1 MPKISAGR
9 TIHCCL
15 DRMPFSPQPQTCADL
30 LTQSY
35 DYDLPPDAIAQQPVE
50 PRDRSR
56 MLVLTADTHTHQQFA
71 DLPDVLKPGDLLV
84 LNNTK
89 VIPARLLGHKTTGGN
104 VEALLLEQV
113 DSDTWL
119 ALVKPGRR
127 IPVGTQL
134 DFEAGLQAT
143 AIAKHPETGGR
154 LLKFSWPNGET
165 FFSTIDRAGVIPFPP
180 YVKDRL
186 ADDEQYQTVY
196 ATEPGAVAA
205 PTAGLHFTPELLQR
219 LGDRG
224 IATTTVTLH
233 VGLGTFRPVE
243 ADNILEHQM
252 HGEWID
258 VPGDTVEK
266 IKATQAAGG
275 RVIAVGTTVARSLET
290 AAQSGRLDPFCGKSH
305 LFIYPGYCWQ
315 VLDGLIT
322 NFHLPKSTL
331 LMMVSAAIGRPR
343 LLDLYTECLATGYR
357 FYSFGDGMLL
367 LPTQ

>member
-1 MPKISAGR
+1 
-9 TIHCCL
+9 
-15 DRMPFSPQPQTCADL
+15 MPFSPQPQTPADL

-35 DYDLPPDAIAQQPVE
+35 DYELPPEAIAQHPVA
-50 PRDRSR
+50 PRDRAR
-56 MLVLTADTHTHQQFA
+56 MLVVKETGQAHQHFT

-89 VIPARLLGHKTTGGN
+89 VIPARLLGRKATGGS

-113 DSDTWL
+113 DGDTWL

-134 DFEAGLQAT
+134 QFEAGLQAT

-154 LLKFSWPNGET
+154 LLKFRWTEGET

-180 YVKDRL
+180 YVKERL

-196 ATEPGAVAA
+196 ATEPGAIAA
-205 PTAGLHFTPELLQR
+205 PTAGLHFTPELLQQLR
-219 LGDRG
+219 DRG
-224 IATTTVTLH
+224 VATTTVTLH

-243 ADNILEHQM
+243 ADTILEHQM

-258 VPGDTVEK
+258 VPSPTVEK
-266 IKATQAAGG
+266 IAATRAAGG
-275 RVIAVGTTVARSLET
+275 RIIAVGTTVARSLET
-290 AAQSGRLDPFCGKSH
+290 AAQSGQLEPLCGKSH
-305 LFIYPGYCWQ
+305 LFIYPGYDWR

-331 LMMVSAAIGRPR
+331 LMMISAAIGRSR
-343 LLDLYTECLATGYR
+343 LLALYDECLATGYR
-357 FYSFGDGMLL
+357 FYSFGDGMIL